1 MSETSIDEL
10 KLLHRKI
17 IQRKFSTKEDLM
29 NEIHRIEAEF
39 HDEDVF
45 KECSF
50 DKKEKSAWTEAYFE
64 TLENMYRS
72 AKRSKEFFLHLWE
85 VHMYLEKQKKN
96 KKMTHLFIVIL
107 AVLVCLI
114 SLVGINRV
122 VKQPKVKTIQTK
134 NKETIEI
141 FSEILPDLHPWRIE
155 SIKYISGDKKLQD
168 GVYIYLEFDSQISK
182 CLKEE
187 CEEKVTI
194 KKSENTKTITTKIV
208 NTDMF
213 IVFSEYEVICP
224 KHGATLISYEIIK
237 ENLVD

>member
-1 MSETSIDEL
+1 MEGVYRMNSAAIEDL
-10 KLLHRKI
+10 KLLHRNI
-17 IQRKFSTKEDLM
+17 IRGNFISKEDLL
-29 NEIHRIEAEF
+29 NKIIEIEEKFPEENIF
-39 HDEDVF
+39 Q
-45 KECSF
+45 ECSF
-50 DKKEKSAWTEAYFE
+50 DKQEKQNWTNAYFDG
-64 TLENMYRS
+64 LENLYRS
-72 AKRSKEFFLHLWE
+72 SNRSKEFFLHLWE
-85 VHMYLEKQKKN
+85 VHMYLEKQKKT

-114 SLVGINRV
+114 SLVGISRV

-187 CEEKVTI
+187 CKEKVTI

-213 IVFSEYEVICP
+213 IVQILF
-224 KHGATLISYEIIK
+224 T
-237 ENLVD
+237 